1 MKKRVRKPGI
11 GYQAMKRTFDIAA
24 SAAGLVLTSP
34 IFAASVIGIEISDP
48 GPVFYFAN
56 RAGKDNKTFKMFK
69 FRSMR
74 VDKNAD
80 EKSLRPDQDRIF
92 PFGRIMRSNKIDELP
107 QLLNVFLGTMAVV
120 GPRPAAVDQIPITR
134 GGKNAIVAAIKPGLT
149 TPAALYDYLY
159 GDMIEDED
167 EYMEKVAPTRLA
179 LDRYYLEK
187 QSVGY
192 DMYMKMLSAAV
203 RSAKGE
209 APIAQDVECLV
220 DIRIEAHI
228 PESYIESSQLR
239 LEVYRLIASVRNEV
253 DAMDV
258 IDELIDRFGE
268 PPKAVLGLITV
279 SQLRSAA
286 AEAGIHEI
294 RQSEEK
300 YLLYSKNLNLE
311 VFAKLSEKL
320 PHRVT
325 IVDKTPPYI
334 AVKVNPSKSAADN
347 MEEILSALQS
357 K

>member
-1 MKKRVRKPGI
+1 MEVRNMKKRVRKPGI

-34 IFAASVIGIEISDP
+34 IFAASVIGIELSDP

-92 PFGRIMRSNKIDELP
+92 PFGRIMRSTKIDELP

-192 DMYMKMLSAAV
+192 DMKIIWYTVLCIMGTILKKPPVFILEEMIDAVDGDRRGLEEVREMLIKEGKKEMKKAGRKV
-203 RSAKGE
+203 
-209 APIAQDVECLV
+209 
-220 DIRIEAHI
+220 
-228 PESYIESSQLR
+228 PE
-239 LEVYRLIASVRNEV
+239 
-253 DAMDV
+253 
-258 IDELIDRFGE
+258 
-268 PPKAVLGLITV
+268 TV
-279 SQLRSAA
+279 
-286 AEAGIHEI
+286 
-294 RQSEEK
+294 
-300 YLLYSKNLNLE
+300 
-311 VFAKLSEKL
+311 
-320 PHRVT
+320 
-325 IVDKTPPYI
+325 
-334 AVKVNPSKSAADN
+334 
-347 MEEILSALQS
+347 
-357 K
+357 